1 MAIDF
6 DQLRSLPW
14 KDPRVLARTVL
25 GSLLGLNLIA
35 FYFVVF
41 PLGGSPEELDQQVSA
56 MRVRSQQQRKD
67 LERLRLLT
75 TKVEG
80 ARKQEFDF
88 ENSYFTDRQVV
99 YSTIVGELT
108 RAAEESGIRVKDH
121 SLLND
126 EIEGSDTLSM
136 ITVSANYEGTFT
148 DLLNYVNRIDRSPR
162 FIILDSLGAAPQQN
176 SNVLNVAMRM
186 HVFVRNTQPPVSK
199 LETTAGPVVA
209 APVSA
214 VAPSVAP
221 GAVQ

>member
-1 MAIDF
+1 MNIDLA
-6 DQLRSLPW
+6 QLRSLPW
-14 KDPRVLARTVL
+14 KDPRVLMRAILAT
-25 GSLLGLNLIA
+25 LLGLNLIA
-35 FYFVVF
+35 FYFVLF
-41 PLGGSPEELDQQVSA
+41 PLGGSPQELDQQVA
-56 MRVRSQQQRKD
+56 GLRQQALQQRKN

-80 ARKQEFDF
+80 ARKQEFEF
-88 ENSYFTDRQVV
+88 ENTYFTDRQVV

-121 SLLND
+121 ALVSD
-126 EIEGSDTLSM
+126 DVEGSETLSM

-186 HVFVRNTQPPVSK
+186 HVFVRNTQPAIGNPD
-199 LETTAGPVVA
+199 TAGAAVLAKPTSAAAANA
-209 APVSA
+209 APGVL
-214 VAPSVAP
+214 
-221 GAVQ
+221 Q